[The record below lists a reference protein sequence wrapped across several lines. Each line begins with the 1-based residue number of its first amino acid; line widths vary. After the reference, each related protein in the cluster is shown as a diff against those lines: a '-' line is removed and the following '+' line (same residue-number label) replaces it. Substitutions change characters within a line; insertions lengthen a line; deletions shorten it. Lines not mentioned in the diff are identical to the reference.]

1 MWKKLRITFLFYI
14 LVLVVVT
21 TWAGR
26 ARQAEWQESLW
37 VTVYPING
45 DGSEVANAYID
56 SLSAENFVSI
66 EDYIVSESDEFNLG
80 ARLPID
86 VKLSARIDQLPPTPP
101 EASSGLGVMIWS
113 LKMRW
118 WAWRA
123 NNFSGPSDIKVFVL
137 YFDPATNPRLR
148 HSLGLRKGFI
158 GVVNA
163 FADKSYAAQNKIV
176 ITHELMHALG
186 ASDLYDPATNYP
198 LHPEGFADPFK
209 TPTLPQSQATLM
221 AGRIPLTEYESEMP
235 RSLKQTIISA
245 RTAQEIGWRK

>member
-21 TWAGR
+21 TWSGR
-26 ARQAEWQESLW
+26 ARQAEWKESLW

-45 DGSEVANAYID
+45 DGSEISENYINT
-56 SLSAENFVSI
+56 LSAENFDSI
-66 EDYIVSESDEFNLG
+66 EEYIVTESNQFNLA

-86 VKLSARIDQLPPTPP
+86 VKLSEQIDDLPPTPP
-101 EASSGLGVMIWS
+101 QASSGLGVMLWS

-118 WAWRA
+118 WAWRSD
-123 NNFSGPSDIKVFVL
+123 NFSGPSDIQVFVL

-163 FADKSYAAQNKIV
+163 FADNAYASQNKVV

-198 LHPEGFADPFK
+198 HHPVGFADPFK
-209 TPTLPQSQATLM
+209 TPMLPQEKATLM
-221 AGRIPLTEYESEMP
+221 AGRIPITELESAMP
-235 RSLKQTIISA
+235 TSLKQTIISGQTA
-245 RTAQEIGWRK
+245 REIGWQK